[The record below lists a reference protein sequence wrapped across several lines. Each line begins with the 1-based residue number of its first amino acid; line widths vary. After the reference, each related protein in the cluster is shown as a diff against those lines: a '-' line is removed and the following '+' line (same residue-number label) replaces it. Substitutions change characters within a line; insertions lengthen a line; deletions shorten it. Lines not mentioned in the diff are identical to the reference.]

1 MKNLLLFFSV
11 LLNRH
16 FFSQSTINEP
26 KSRRFYQI
34 GYNVNANDLVKTKD
48 GGNIVVGNLSYT
60 GDNTL
65 AFAVKSDST
74 GTVQWSKP
82 FSCFNS
88 IFDFSA
94 ITELPD
100 SSVIMVG
107 RMFNQLENKYGAA
120 CQKLDK
126 NGNVIWAKAINSSDD
141 AITHASNIIVSA
153 DSNLLITGYING
165 FSSFLVK
172 LDTAGNIIFGKTYTS
187 AVNTAENLFKLNSIT
202 ELADSSIVLVGTA
215 NWGTSTPTGVVIKTD
230 ANGNILWS
238 KNSTVVANLLDITND
253 HDFVYINDNGSL
265 VKLSISGNIV
275 WKKNISSVN
284 NVIGDQ
290 RFRIKRDLDSN
301 IILTYADLSFSVA
314 NKLSRNGDELF
325 SLRSMGQI
333 IDIELYNS
341 LGLYFLNS
349 GPCYGVKN
357 TLLDRHFA
365 ISKIDSLNENNSCNW
380 QYSSIPINEVYS
392 HANFA
397 LTIDSNLQIA
407 NAMMELFNGNFTID
421 STCVEFVGGID
432 ELSNNDL
439 LIFPNPATDLIS
451 IQQTNNQANESLII
465 FDQQGRIV
473 KVVNRSTSNEMTVD
487 ISELKSGV
495 YFIQIGNSRS
505 KFVKE

>member
-1 MKNLLLFFSV
+1 MKKLLLFFSV
-11 LLNRH
+11 LLYGH

-34 GYNVNANDLVKTKD
+34 GYNVYANDLVKTKD

-74 GTVQWSKP
+74 GSVQWSKP

-107 RMFNQLENKYGAA
+107 RLFNQLENKYGAA

-126 NGNVIWAKAINSSDD
+126 NGNVIWAKAINSSND

-153 DSNLLITGYING
+153 DSNLLIAGYIDG

-172 LDTAGNIIFGKTYTS
+172 IDTAGNLIFGKTYAST
-187 AVNTAENLFKLNSIT
+187 VNTAENLFKLNSVS
-202 ELADSSIVLVGTA
+202 ELADSTIVLVGTA
-215 NWGTSTPTGVVIKTD
+215 NWGTSTPSGVVIKTD

-238 KNSTVVANLLDITND
+238 KNSTVVANFLDVTND
-253 HDFVYINDNGSL
+253 HDFVYINDNGGL
-265 VKLSISGNIV
+265 VKLSTNGNIV
-275 WKKNISSVN
+275 WKKNISGIN
-284 NVIGDQ
+284 NYISDQ

-301 IILTYADLSFSVA
+301 IIVTEADFSFSIVT
-314 NKLSRNGDELF
+314 KLSRDGDVL
-325 SLRSMGQI
+325 SSVGSMGQT
-333 IDIELYNS
+333 IDVEFRDS
-341 LGLYFLNS
+341 LGFYFLNS
-349 GPCYGVKN
+349 GPAYGVKS
-357 TLLDRHFA
+357 TLFDRHFA
-365 ISKIDSLNENNSCNW
+365 ISNLDSLTDNNTCILEYSVSPSNEI
-380 QYSSIPINEVYS
+380 YT
-392 HANFA
+392 HTDFA
-397 LTIDSNLQIA
+397 LTTDSNMQIV
-407 NAMMELFNGNFTID
+407 NAMMELFNGNFTVD
-421 STCVEFVGGID
+421 SACVQFLGGID
-432 ELSNNDL
+432 ELSNNNL
-439 LIFPNPATDLIS
+439 QVFPNPANQAITV
-451 IQQTNNQANESLII
+451 QQTSFQANESLSI

-473 KVVNRSTSNEMTVD
+473 KVVDDLISNETNID
-487 ISELKSGV
+487 ISELKSGI

-505 KFVKE
+505 KFIKE